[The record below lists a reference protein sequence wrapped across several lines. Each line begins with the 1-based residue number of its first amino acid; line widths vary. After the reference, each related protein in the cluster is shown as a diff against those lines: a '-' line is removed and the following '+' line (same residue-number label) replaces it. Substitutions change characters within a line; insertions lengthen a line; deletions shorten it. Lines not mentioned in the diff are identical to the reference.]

1 MNTKIIPAILSL
13 LAGIV
18 ALIVTYIRKATL
30 IEILTTLFIVLLSF
44 YIFGCIIKAI
54 MDKYVAE
61 KEETEEEGEGEEGE
75 GEEGEEDME
84 NIETR
89 EEQDAQDTN

>member
-18 ALIVTYIRKATL
+18 ALIVTYIKKATL

-61 KEETEEEGEGEEGE
+61 KEEEEEEGEGE

-89 EEQDAQDTN
+89 EEQDAQDVG